1 MQNVPQIISFSKFLD
16 ARGNLFSIEFLSI
29 PFSPKRLFFTN
40 VNNELIK
47 RGGHLHLTCHQLLF
61 SLRGNITVNTIF
73 EKKEQNYLIFTNSRQ
88 TNINALTLLGSSAKY
103 GLTYDENGFTDING
117 KIDALYVT
125 YPLPTSSIRAERKLK
140 KCSISRQGVL

>member
-16 ARGNLFSIEFLSI
+16 ARGSLFSIEFLSI

-73 EKKEQNYLIFTNSRQ
+73 EKKEQNYLIREFQDGLLIPPNVWSEQIFTTGNE
-88 TNINALTLLGSSAKY
+88 IL
-103 GLTYDENGFTDING
+103 
-117 KIDALYVT
+117 
-125 YPLPTSSIRAERKLK
+125 
-140 KCSISRQGVL
+140 GVLASEPFDDQDYIYEKLSPEYNNS

>member
-16 ARGNLFSIEFLSI
+16 ARGSLFSIEFLSI

-73 EKKEQNYLIFTNSRQ
+73 EKKEQNYLIREFQDGLLIPPNVWSEQIFTTGNE
-88 TNINALTLLGSSAKY
+88 IL
-103 GLTYDENGFTDING
+103 
-117 KIDALYVT
+117 
-125 YPLPTSSIRAERKLK
+125 
-140 KCSISRQGVL
+140 GVLASEPFDEQDYIYEKLSPEYNNS